1 MSRSEAD
8 PPAER
13 QAIPR
18 PTQHRDGDPAPWAGL
33 AADAREQIT
42 LGRVKAALAGRPV
55 GGPAGRRAREPWRAT
70 GRVRPDPWSS
80 AVLVP
85 LFEEDDQARVVL
97 TVRSEQLR
105 NHSGEVAFPGGRV
118 EAGESVV
125 DAALREA
132 FEEIALDRRLV
143 EVEAILTPT
152 PTLSS
157 NTVMTPVVAS
167 LVTRPTLQPNPN
179 EVDRI
184 FDVALTDLV
193 SDGAFHEER
202 WVVTGRTGAPGR
214 LDGEFP
220 VWFFAASGETIWG
233 ATARTL
239 MELLCTIL
247 GVALP
252 APMAD

>member
-1 MSRSEAD
+1 M
-8 PPAER
+8 
-13 QAIPR
+13 
-18 PTQHRDGDPAPWAGL
+18 
-33 AADAREQIT
+33 
-42 LGRVKAALAGRPV
+42 
-55 GGPAGRRAREPWRAT
+55 
-70 GRVRPDPWSS
+70 
-80 AVLVP
+80 LVP

-167 LVTRPTLQPNPN
+167 
-179 EVDRI
+179 
-184 FDVALTDLV
+184 
-193 SDGAFHEER
+193 SS
-202 WVVTGRTGAPGR
+202 PGR
-214 LDGEFP
+214 RSSRTP
-220 VWFFAASGETIWG
+220 TRSTASSMW
-233 ATARTL
+233 
-239 MELLCTIL
+239 
-247 GVALP
+247 P
-252 APMAD
+252 